1 MALDPTLPK
10 DAGAA
15 QQLLE
20 QLITKDLNEEIC
32 RYPTCSDP
40 RKISE
45 KGGKP
50 PAYCGNPLHTPQ
62 KNLRARSYIENLAQG
77 LPSVSLDTE
86 QPVTALAIQSLRDKA
101 LTELERFSEHLSIYV
116 TSLRE
121 FSDPDIAAAQIEAAQ
136 HRADALIAA
145 SQETVETERS
155 LRLSAEHSRDTAQK
169 DAQAARA
176 EAALALAKMQET
188 EERARKQQEEYQRQI
203 TALQKEHAEAIEAIR
218 LDAQN
223 QIASVKATASEEIAL
238 AQAATT
244 EAQKEARRAEARAHD
259 AETEARLAVTNAEQR
274 VTEAY
279 TTLKREQDEVVR
291 LRKERDTQAEADRKE
306 IQQLRGELAATIAAA
321 RTRADDDRAEIQQL
335 RASLLNANKRADDDR
350 AEIQQL
356 RASLLNANKRADDL
370 ALSNDAL
377 RTQLT
382 QLQEARREKNEKEE

>member
-10 DAGAA
+10 DAVAA

-20 QLITKDLNEEIC
+20 QLMTKDLNEEIC
-32 RYPTCSDP
+32 RYPTCSEP
-40 RKISE
+40 RKAPE

-50 PAYCGNPLHTPQ
+50 PAYCSNPLHTPQ
-62 KNLRARSYIENLAQG
+62 RNLRARAHIENVARG

-86 QPVTALAIQSLRDKA
+86 QPVTVLAIQSLRDKA
-101 LTELERFSEHLSIYV
+101 LAELEQFSEYLGIYIAA
-116 TSLRE
+116 LRE
-121 FSDPDIAAAQIEAAQ
+121 FSDPEIAAAQIEAAQ
-136 HRADALIAA
+136 HRADAMIAA

-169 DAQAARA
+169 DAQAARQ
-176 EAALALAKMQET
+176 EAALAIAKMQES
-188 EERARKQQEEYQRQI
+188 EERARQQQEQYQHQI
-203 TALQKEHAEAIEAIR
+203 AALQKEHAEALEAIR

-223 QIASVKATASEEIAL
+223 QIASVKASASQEIAL

-244 EAQKEARRAEARAHD
+244 EAQKEARSAEQRAHD

-279 TTLKREQDEVVR
+279 MTLKREQDEVAR
-291 LRKERDTQAEADRKE
+291 LRQERDTQAETDRKE
-306 IQQLRGELAATIAAA
+306 IQQLRGELAAARVRAA
-321 RTRADDDRAEIQQL
+321 DDRAEIQQL
-335 RASLLNANKRADDDR
+335 RASLQSATKRADDDH

-356 RASLLNANKRADDL
+356 RASLLHANKRADDL
-370 ALSNDAL
+370 ALSNDGL

-382 QLQEARREKNEKEE
+382 QIQEARREKNEKEE